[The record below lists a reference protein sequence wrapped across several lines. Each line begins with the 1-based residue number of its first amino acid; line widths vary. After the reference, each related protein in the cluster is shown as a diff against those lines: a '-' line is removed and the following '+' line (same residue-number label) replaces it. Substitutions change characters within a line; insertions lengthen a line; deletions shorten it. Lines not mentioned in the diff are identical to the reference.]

1 MKYKSLDDFMNMVK
15 RRDPQQTEF
24 LQAVQEVMN
33 SLWPFLQKNPRYA

>member
-24 LQAVQEVMN
+24 LQA
-33 SLWPFLQKNPRYA
+33 SRKS